1 MSQFSLLQLKVR
13 EYVEYF
19 SLNASCHGS
28 TWVSQI
34 KSGKLRILYMALI
47 IVLQLFCLH
56 FVITKTN
63 IFSEERGI
71 YTSFYKVTEEFI
83 PYPNYTVCN
92 PRMFDKNKVQA
103 LNLSSSLLTY
113 IYFSMNPHTESI
125 YGFTWQLYANNQ
137 SIESLDEEFR
147 NHPVSNISDIFNY
160 LAIR

>member
-1 MSQFSLLQLKVR
+1 MAQYNLQDKIGAF
-13 EYVEYF
+13 VEYF
-19 SLNASCHGS
+19 SQNVSCHGS
-28 TWVSQI
+28 HWVSEI
-34 KSGKLRILYMALI
+34 KSGKLRILYMALMLG
-47 IVLQLFCLH
+47 LQYCLFH
-56 FVITKTN
+56 YVIQSLWN
-63 IFSEERGI
+63 EESRGI
-71 YTSFYKVTEEFI
+71 QLSFYKVTEEFI

-92 PRMFDKNKVQA
+92 PRMFDKKKVQA

-137 SIESLDEEFR
+137 SESIESLDEEFR